1 MTKFN
6 YKKDTTMLKKILC
19 GATLLCAA
27 GFSNAASITLVQSAS
42 VAVDTTNF
50 QTDLSFDRFDTM
62 GGTRVLESV
71 TFSIDGSIF
80 GSAEVE
86 SRDAEEAVIVTTLS
100 AELSLVDELMNT
112 LVVTIPSISNT
123 FNATAYD
130 GSLDFGGTSGMSF
143 LDLSATQYEEATFT
157 DLATLTMF
165 TGADSANFVFDAAA
179 TSSSTG
185 AGNLTSA
192 FNTSAG
198 GEVQVIYTYSEVPVS
213 APTHVAL
220 LGFGL
225 LAFAGLRK
233 ARK

>member
-1 MTKFN
+1 
-6 YKKDTTMLKKILC
+6 MLKKILC

-27 GFSNAASITLVQSAS
+27 GITNAATLTFSDT
-42 VAVDTTNF
+42 VAVATTNF
-50 QTDLSFDRFDTM
+50 TTTVDLQKFDTM

-86 SRDAEEAVIVTTLS
+86 SRDAEPATIVTKLEAVLTL
-100 AELSLVDELMNT
+100 ADAMMNT
-112 LVVTIPSISNT
+112 LVVTIPSVSNT

-130 GSLDFGGTSGMSF
+130 GVLDFGGTSGMSF
-143 LDLSATQYEEATFT
+143 LDLTASQYEEATFM
-157 DLATLTMF
+157 DAATLAFFSGVDMATF
-165 TGADSANFVFDAAA
+165 SFDAMA

-198 GEVQVIYTYSEVPVS
+198 GLVSVVYTYSDVTVPVS
-213 APTHVAL
+213 APAHVAL
-220 LGFGL
+220 LGLGL
-225 LAFAGLRK
+225 LAFAGVRRSRK
-233 ARK
+233 